1 MKTKLI
7 LVAII
12 AALIVA
18 IFIHFN
24 LVEQLKFENLK
35 LKQDEFNNFYA
46 ANPVLMIAG
55 FFLVY
60 MAMSAFSIP
69 LATPLTVLSGAIFG
83 SITGT
88 IIVSFASTIGATI
101 AFMLAKN
108 LFHDSVQSRFGDGLS
123 KINDGIEREGAFYV
137 FGLRLV
143 PLFPFVV
150 LNSLLGLTKLKTWTF
165 YWSSQLGMLVG
176 TFVYVNAGTQLASI
190 DSIGDI
196 ASPTLIA
203 SFVALGL
210 LPILSKY
217 ALNFLRQSRQ
227 NSGTI

>member
-7 LVAII
+7 LVAVI
-12 AALIVA
+12 AALVA
-18 IFIHFN
+18 AFFIFDLKEYVTLDYLKSQQQALNGFYSEN
-24 LVEQLKFENLK
+24 PLLVIG
-35 LKQDEFNNFYA
+35 
-46 ANPVLMIAG
+46 V

-60 MAMSAFSIP
+60 AGMAALSIP
-69 LATPLTVLSGAIFG
+69 FATPLTVAAGAIFG

-88 IIVSFASTIGATI
+88 IIVSFASSIGATI
-101 AFMLAKN
+101 AFMLAKY
-108 LFHDSVQSRFGDGLS
+108 LFHDSVESKFGDRLS
-123 KINDGIEREGAFYV
+123 KINQGIEKEGAFYV

-165 YWSSQLGMLVG
+165 YWASQLGMLVG

-190 DSIGDI
+190 DSVGDI

-203 SFVALGL
+203 SFVALGV
-210 LPILSKY
+210 LPIVSKY
-217 ALNFLRQSRQ
+217 ALNFLRERRQS
-227 NSGTI
+227 SEGA